1 MCTNININ
9 RLISQ
14 IIFSNLGRWK
24 FFLKVIHCVLICD
37 CFFWSYHF
45 PDWIKTITLIMIK
58 SHCTTVHIHTHSLGD
73 ANFGFSL
80 DFCQLGFPHR
90 ILLQTRN
97 ISGKV
102 EILDISNI
110 FLTRVYWKFNLK
122 VLPAEQ
128 LVPNM
133 KVEYVPGHWQH
144 FPESSIDNLIFRFVL
159 VFTLYLARGVIAFCP
174 SPWSLEICLLLWSPA
189 AWAAWGL
196 CKGDCPTQQSLENW
210 NIVVLIKPDIK
221 FHN

>member
-1 MCTNININ
+1 M
-9 RLISQ
+9 
-14 IIFSNLGRWK
+14 
-24 FFLKVIHCVLICD
+24 
-37 CFFWSYHF
+37 Y
-45 PDWIKTITLIMIK
+45 
-58 SHCTTVHIHTHSLGD
+58 CTTVHIHTHSLGD

-144 FPESSIDNLIFRFVL
+144 FPESSIDNHIFL
-159 VFTLYLARGVIAFCP
+159 SCQ
-174 SPWSLEICLLLWSPA
+174 CLLCIWQEGWLPSVRHHGVRRNVFCYGVQPP
-189 AWAAWGL
+189 GPHGNFV
-196 CKGDCPTQQSLENW
+196 KR
-210 NIVVLIKPDIK
+210 IVPRINL
-221 FHN
+221 